1 MVSEFGV
8 LHSNND
14 PSLSFVPLEKAS
26 IVVMPN
32 LLLVAGSNRKHR
44 GDFRLFHRKPCPFR
58 RISTPIL
65 EGFLSIHRDMP
76 DDDSDHHLAVGVVL
90 NFFSKLLDF

>member
-1 MVSEFGV
+1 MVSEFGT

-14 PSLSFVPLEKAS
+14 PSLSIVPLEKAS

-44 GDFRLFHRKPCPFR
+44 GDFRLFHRNPCPFWQ
-58 RISTPIL
+58 ISTPI
-65 EGFLSIHRDMP
+65 EGFLSVHRDMP
-76 DDDSDHHLAVGVVL
+76 DDDSDHRLEMGVVL
-90 NFFSKLLDF
+90 NFFRKLLAF